1 MASLRAA
8 DEVEEQLEWE
18 EYDSKR
24 GVSFLQHMVAGSC
37 AGVAEHLLMYP
48 IDTFKVSLK
57 FCFVFRCEIQS
68 CLSSLF
74 NQLSS

>member
-1 MASLRAA
+1 MASSRAA

-57 FCFVFRCEIQS
+57 FCQHLHSWRCYDRACKRS
-68 CLSSLF
+68 KYAR
-74 NQLSS
+74 